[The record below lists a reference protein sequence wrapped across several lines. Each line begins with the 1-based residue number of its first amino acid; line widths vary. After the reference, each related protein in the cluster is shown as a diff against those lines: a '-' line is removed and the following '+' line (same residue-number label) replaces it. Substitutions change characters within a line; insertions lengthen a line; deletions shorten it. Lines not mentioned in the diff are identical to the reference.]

1 MPTICAPI
9 PIRPSLRVS
18 IAILYP
24 SPTFPTTFS
33 SGTSTSSN
41 DRASVEEARMPS
53 LSSFFPFPNPF
64 QPDST
69 RKAVI
74 PRYPLDRSTFA
85 KMRKISASSPFVI
98 QSLDPFR
105 TQRSPFLAAVV
116 ARANASDPEPASES
130 AYAPTFDFASC
141 GRYLFLQRGA
151 RPPEKG
157 VVDERV
163 LDVDDDG
170 RRGVHPG
177 ERLDDGDRRREI
189 QAQPP
194 ELLGDLDPHQVEV
207 EELPDEGGV
216 HEVRPVHLHRLRGDL
231 LDREPVDVLRDL
243 ALVVLENRDRGNGRQ
258 GRCRFCDGHVKFS
271 SGGRIPKKRGADAPR
286 SLERVE
292 SLRRRGAP
300 PTSAGSASGRPGWCT
315 EFPR

>member
-1 MPTICAPI
+1 M
-9 PIRPSLRVS
+9 
-18 IAILYP
+18 AILYP

-74 PRYPLDRSTFA
+74 PRYPFDRSTFA

-141 GRYLFLQRGA
+141 GRYLFFSAGLAQ
-151 RPPEKG
+151 
-157 VVDERV
+157 
-163 LDVDDDG
+163 
-170 RRGVHPG
+170 
-177 ERLDDGDRRREI
+177 RRRALLTRVFWTSTTTAAAASTRASASMTAI
-189 QAQPP
+189 DVAKFRPSPP
-194 ELLGDLDPHQVEV
+194 S
-207 EELPDEGGV
+207 
-216 HEVRPVHLHRLRGDL
+216 
-231 LDREPVDVLRDL
+231 
-243 ALVVLENRDRGNGRQ
+243 
-258 GRCRFCDGHVKFS
+258 S
-271 SGGRIPKKRGADAPR
+271 SGISIPIR
-286 SLERVE
+286 SR
-292 SLRRRGAP
+292 SKNFRTR
-300 PTSAGSASGRPGWCT
+300 AGSMRFARSISIDFGAISSTANRWT
-315 EFPR
+315 FSAISRSWS